1 MQKKRMV
8 LIPVFLAM
16 ILSLVGCA
24 SEDKTDQL
32 LNLEDASQGKLIW
45 DEPEGEEPSWRL
57 ECPNPSD
64 YRSWTEST
72 LNEIKNDESLSSFCD
87 SEARTLN
94 LPDPFTL
101 ERAES
106 EVNALISVM
115 PEYKICSSSFLYRMG
130 LSALEQAKSD
140 IDLAEFR
147 KDVAGDYIGGTLD
160 MAKAKRFE
168 NEANYLITMN
178 EDRAVQISKT
188 SAGKICS
195 DIQIF

>member
-1 MQKKRMV
+1 MQRKRIV
-8 LIPVFLAM
+8 LIPAFLTI
-16 ILSLVGCA
+16 ILVLVSCA

-32 LNLEDASQGKLIW
+32 LNLEDASQGTLIW
-45 DEPEGEEPSWRL
+45 DETEGEEPSWRL

-72 LNEIKNDESLSSFCD
+72 LSQIKNDESLFSFCD
-87 SEARTLN
+87 SEARTLH
-94 LPDPFTL
+94 LPDPFTSD
-101 ERAES
+101 RAES

-115 PEYKICSSSFLYRMG
+115 PEYKTCISSFLYRMG

-147 KDVAGDYIGGTLD
+147 KDVTGDYIGGTLD
-160 MAKAKRFE
+160 MTKAKKLE
-168 NEANYLITMN
+168 NDANYLITMN
-178 EDRAVQISKT
+178 EESAVRISKT
-188 SAGKICS
+188 AAGKMCG

>member
-1 MQKKRMV
+1 MWKKRIV
-8 LIPVFLAM
+8 LTPVFL
-16 ILSLVGCA
+16 IILLSLVSCA
-24 SEDKTDQL
+24 SEDKTTQL
-32 LNLEDASQGKLIW
+32 LNLDDASQGKLIW
-45 DEPEGEEPSWRL
+45 EEPEGEEPSWRL

-64 YRSWTEST
+64 YRSWTKST
-72 LNEIKNDESLSSFCD
+72 LSEIRNDESLFSFCD

-106 EVNALISVM
+106 EVDALIAVM
-115 PEYKICSSSFLYRMG
+115 PKYKICSSSFRYRMG

-140 IDLAEFR
+140 IDSAELLR
-147 KDVAGDYIGGTLD
+147 ELGDYVGSSLD
-160 MAKAKRFE
+160 MTKAKRFK

-188 SAGKICS
+188 AAGKICS